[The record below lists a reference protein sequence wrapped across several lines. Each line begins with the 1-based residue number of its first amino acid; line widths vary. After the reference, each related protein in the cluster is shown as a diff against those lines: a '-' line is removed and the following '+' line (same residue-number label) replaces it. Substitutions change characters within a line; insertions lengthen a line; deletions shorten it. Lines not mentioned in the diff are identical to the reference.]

1 MERLAAPSRSGLS
14 GRRVRT
20 EVKAHPDSANE
31 TGAEIANSEGPNSE
45 SLDRT
50 TILRGA
56 LPGAGIGPRALH
68 RSRMIVA
75 VNGRSNSPIDLAQTN
90 VPENSPTD
98 RREAETHSVIDQ
110 HSKIAVVIGKVS
122 NVQSALEAHAKALV
136 NDRSPRVLDRA
147 PAASAGLN
155 PLVVQVIRGGRTT
168 GHAADVPDTLSSSLT
183 LS

>member
-1 MERLAAPSRSGLS
+1 MERLAAHSRSGLC
-14 GRRVRT
+14 GRCVRT
-20 EVKAHPDSANE
+20 EVKTQRDSPNE
-31 TGAEIANSEGPNSE
+31 TAAEIANNEENSE

-56 LPGAGIGPRALH
+56 LPGAGIAPRASH
-68 RSRMIVA
+68 RNRMIVA

-98 RREAETHSVIDQ
+98 RGEVEAHSVIDQ
-110 HSKIAVVIGKVS
+110 HSRIAVVIVKIS

-155 PLVVQVIRGGRTT
+155 LRAVQTIRGGRTT
-168 GHAADVPDTLSSSLT
+168 GHVADVPDTLSSSLT

>member
-14 GRRVRT
+14 GQRVRT
-20 EVKAHPDSANE
+20 EMKVHRDSPNE
-31 TGAEIANSEGPNSE
+31 TAAVIANSGGENSE

-56 LPGAGIGPRALH
+56 LPGAGIGPRASH

-98 RREAETHSVIDQ
+98 RGEVEAHSVIDQ
-110 HSKIAVVIGKVS
+110 HSRIAVGIVKIS
-122 NVQSALEAHAKALV
+122 NVQSALETHAKALI
-136 NDRSPRVLDRA
+136 NDRSPRVLDQA
-147 PAASAGLN
+147 PVASAGLN
-155 PLVVQVIRGGRTT
+155 RLVVQVTRGGRAT

>member
-14 GRRVRT
+14 GQRVWT
-20 EVKAHPDSANE
+20 EMKAHRDSPNA
-31 TGAEIANSEGPNSE
+31 TAGVIANSGGENSE

-56 LPGAGIGPRALH
+56 LPGAGIAQGVSH
-68 RSRMIVA
+68 RNRMIVA

-98 RREAETHSVIDQ
+98 RGKLETHSVIDQ
-110 HSKIAVVIGKVS
+110 HSKIAVVTGKVS

-136 NDRSPRVLDRA
+136 NDRSPRVLDQA
-147 PAASAGLN
+147 PVASVGLN
-155 PLVVQVIRGGRTT
+155 RLVVQVTRGGRAT
-168 GHAADVPDTLSSSLT
+168 GHAADVPDTLSSSLA